1 MQTFIRLICTPECT
15 ISFFFTTSFRTF
27 LRCKTHY
34 YKIRTNRKPKN
45 SLYLQKLS
53 YLNHNLSVFRLL
65 KFNFV
70 IISYLMAML
79 ICFLY
84 FYLNFVF
91 HQNDVNWF
99 FDQRGDSQSKIP
111 LRCFETKKKVWS
123 TQQWWSSFLMFLKDY
138 STSWH
143 CVTIFSSFRFW
154 VFWFFESASIANKL

>member
-1 MQTFIRLICTPECT
+1 MLKCKHSYGSSVHLNVLFH
-15 ISFFFTTSFRTF
+15 FFVKTLFRTF

-45 SLYLQKLS
+45 SVYLQKLS

-84 FYLNFVF
+84 FQLNFVF
-91 HQNDVNWF
+91 HRNYVNWF

-111 LRCFETKKKVWS
+111 LRCFETKKFDQLNNDGVPS
-123 TQQWWSSFLMFLKDY
+123 
-138 STSWH
+138 
-143 CVTIFSSFRFW
+143 
-154 VFWFFESASIANKL
+154 

>member
-1 MQTFIRLICTPECT
+1 MLKCKH
-15 ISFFFTTSFRTF
+15 SFDSSVHLNVLFHFFVTTLFKTF

-84 FYLNFVF
+84 FYQNFVF
-91 HQNDVNWF
+91 HRNDVNWF
-99 FDQRGDSQSKIP
+99 FDQRGYSQSKIP
-111 LRCFETKKKVWS
+111 LRCFETKKSLINS
-123 TQQWWSSFLMFLKDY
+123 TMMEFLLDVFEGLFNVLTLCDNIFKFSF
-138 STSWH
+138 
-143 CVTIFSSFRFW
+143 
-154 VFWFFESASIANKL
+154 FFAF